1 MQILE
6 SVLIG
11 AAGGLLWPAYQV
23 ARIWAE
29 YLFVTK
35 PLDRV
40 WYRRQML
47 IAIPPKAW
55 LYAPELATDY
65 PIAAWLMEDPEAAII
80 AANKEDYDA
89 PL

>member
-1 MQILE
+1 
-6 SVLIG
+6 
-11 AAGGLLWPAYQV
+11 
-23 ARIWAE
+23 
-29 YLFVTK
+29 
-35 PLDRV
+35 
-40 WYRRQML
+40 ML